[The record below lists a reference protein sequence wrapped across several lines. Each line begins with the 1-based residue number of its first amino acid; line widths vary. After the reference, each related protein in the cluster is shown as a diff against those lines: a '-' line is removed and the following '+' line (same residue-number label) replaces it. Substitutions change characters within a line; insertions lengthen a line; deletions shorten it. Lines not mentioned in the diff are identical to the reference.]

1 MQTNLQRGDIKYYYQ
16 IHCNKQK
23 AKGNTPVNYASFTRR
38 LKKMNLHDAIYMP
51 RVEYN
56 VKHRFENRNL
66 IQDAIRRKQINKSEN
81 IQILDLDNLRKLEMN
96 QIKMPKPR
104 KTLFQ
109 RIREWIKQKLGN

>member
-1 MQTNLQRGDIKYYYQ
+1 MQTNLQRGDLKYYYQ

-23 AKGNTPVNYASFTRR
+23 AQGNTPVTYASFTRR

-51 RVEYN
+51 RVEYQVRDTN
-56 VKHRFENRNL
+56 KTP
-66 IQDAIRRKQINKSEN
+66 IQDAIRRRQINKEEN

-104 KTLFQ
+104 KTLLQ
-109 RIREWIKQKLGN
+109 KVREWIKQKLGN

>member
-1 MQTNLQRGDIKYYYQ
+1 MPNFHRWDLKYYYQ
-16 IHCNKQK
+16 IQCQRQK
-23 AKGNTPVNYASFTRR
+23 ALGNTPVSYSNFVNR
-38 LKKMNLHDAIYMP
+38 LKKMNLHDAIYTP
-51 RVEYN
+51 RAERQVRDTN
-56 VKHRFENRNL
+56 KTP
-66 IQDAIRRKQINKSEN
+66 IQDAIRRRQINKEEN